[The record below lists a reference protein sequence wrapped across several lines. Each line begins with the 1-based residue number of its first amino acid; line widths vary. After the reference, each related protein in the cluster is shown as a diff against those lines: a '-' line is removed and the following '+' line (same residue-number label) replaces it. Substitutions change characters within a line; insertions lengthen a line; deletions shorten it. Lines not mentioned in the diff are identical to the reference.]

1 VGEKV
6 TNGGRY
12 GGADV
17 IFTRMGVS
25 LDTHLDMGKMFD
37 TSYTRKQ
44 IEETT
49 KLGASSIREKLRDME
64 RWGFIKQTGRDIYT
78 ITDLGK
84 AIIEGGEKRISAIE
98 TALNNS
104 PLWKHLIN
112 NIGKTP
118 DRTKFDNAV
127 KSESGLANI
136 SKDALDNLWSGYN
149 ADINCITKSPPFAT
163 RKQPPRYAGSSR
175 DTLRQK
181 IEHTEPK
188 NPIPAGGVQ
197 PVASKGLLTVV
208 DLPLNEKLT
217 IEYGSLKFEVNDKST
232 AAIAKLLIR
241 AKEQGVKR
249 GEDYEQK

>member
-1 VGEKV
+1 M

-12 GGADV
+12 GGANV

-25 LDTHLDMGKMFD
+25 LDTHLSMGKMFN

-64 RWGFIKQTGRDIYT
+64 RWGFVKHTGVDVYN
-78 ITDLGK
+78 ITDLGN
-84 AIIEGGEKRISAIE
+84 AVIEGGEKRASAIE

-112 NIGKTP
+112 TIGKTP

-127 KSESGLANI
+127 KSVSGLANI

-163 RKQPPRYAGSSR
+163 RKQPPRYARSSR

-181 IEHTEPK
+181 NEHKESE
-188 NPIPAGGVQ
+188 NPTPAGVQ
-197 PVASKGLLTVV
+197 QVASKGLLTVA

-241 AKEQGVKR
+241 AKEQGMKR
-249 GEDYEQK
+249 GEDYEQR